1 MVKLY
6 PRLWSLLVLLS
17 LSLVLL
23 SQWLPGTMWA
33 TITAL
38 LLVLFIG
45 IPHGAADHRI
55 FQQLYA
61 ARFGQRALVLF
72 YVGYLGLMALVLIGW
87 YLWPTVALGAFLLLS
102 AYHFGQGNFP
112 YLTQVKLAHRAVF
125 WWWGVWVISTP
136 ILLHYASA
144 QPILE
149 ILLGR
154 SLVAPPA
161 GSLLSL
167 SLVLTGI
174 AGSSLLFFRPAISWP
189 DLRREWLSMA
199 VLWLLFWQCP
209 LLLGFAVYFAGW
221 HALPSALD
229 QIRFFQRERSFSW
242 QQYLLTIL
250 PFSLLALGG
259 LLVLYWLPMGTEIH
273 YYWSGLFVLI
283 AAVTLPHMLL
293 LDQVYEQLIR

>member
-6 PRLWSLLVLLS
+6 PRLWSSLVLLS

-23 SQWLPGTMWA
+23 SRLLPGTMWA

-38 LLVLFIG
+38 LLVLFVG

-61 ARFGQRALVLF
+61 ARYGQRALVLF
-72 YVGYLGLMALVLIGW
+72 YAGYLGLMALVLVGW
-87 YLWPTVALGAFLLLS
+87 YLLPALALGMFLLLS

-112 YLTQVKLAHRAVF
+112 YLTEVKVVHKAVF
-125 WWWGVWVISTP
+125 GLWGGWVISTP
-136 ILLHYASA
+136 ILLHFSA
-144 QPILE
+144 ARPILE
-149 ILLGR
+149 ILLGTPLMVPAAE
-154 SLVAPPA
+154 SLMTT
-161 GSLLSL
+161 
-167 SLVLTGI
+167 SLVLTGLTGI
-174 AGSSLLFFRPAISWP
+174 GLLCLRPAINWP
-189 DLRREWLSMA
+189 DLRREWFSMV

-229 QIRFFQRERSFSW
+229 QIRFFQRERAFSW
-242 QQYLLTIL
+242 RQYLRTIL
-250 PFSLLALGG
+250 PFSLLALSG
-259 LLVLYWLPMGTEIH
+259 LLALYWLPMGAEIH

-293 LDQVYEQLIR
+293 LDQVYEQLIG